1 MESFFATLVSAS
13 LIVTW
18 FSSAQVTPERV
29 AVLFPTCSNAPH
41 YEASAAKNA
50 ASLETA
56 KLAPFG
62 RAETG
67 WRVYAQQVGATIGTA
82 CAPDT
87 KRFAAKLANWQSR
100 HRLKQPNGA
109 MDEATL
115 ATMKHAWQ
123 SARPFIAAFAEG
135 SCPAPAH
142 DHALADAKPREGWM
156 GKQTEL
162 DADALKALR
171 RMVAAAQAEDPRI
184 ARDKHMLKIVSAYR
198 SPEYDAARCAGG
210 KCNGIAKAKCSAH
223 RTGTAVDLYVGAAP
237 GFSPVSSDDANRL
250 HQTKTPAYRWLVKN
264 AARFGF
270 VNYVFEPWHWEW
282 TGDEVQLAA
291 KPRIGAA
298 LPGRAR

>member
-1 MESFFATLVSAS
+1 METFFATLASAS

-18 FSSAQVTPERV
+18 FGAGEATPERI
-29 AVLFPTCSNAPH
+29 ALLYPSCSHGPR
-41 YEASAAKNA
+41 YEASALSNA
-50 ASLETA
+50 ATLETA
-56 KLAPFG
+56 ELKPFG
-62 RAETG
+62 RSETG
-67 WRVYAQQVGATIGTA
+67 WRVYALQTGATIGTA

-87 KRFAAKLANWQSR
+87 KRFAAQLAKWQSR
-100 HRLKQPNGA
+100 HRIKPTGA

-115 ATMKHAWQ
+115 AALKHTWQ
-123 SARPFIAAFAEG
+123 DARPFIAAFAEG
-135 SCPAPAH
+135 SCPAPAADH
-142 DHALADAKPREGWM
+142 DLADARAREGWM

-171 RMVAAAQAEDPRI
+171 AMIKAARAEDRRI
-184 ARDKHMLKIVSAYR
+184 ARDKQALTIVSAYR

-237 GFSPVSSDDANRL
+237 GFSPVSSDDKNRL
-250 HQTKTPAYRWLVKN
+250 HQTNTPTYRWLVKN

-282 TGDEVQLAA
+282 AGDPNKLAA
-291 KPRIGAA
+291 RSSTGAA
-298 LPGRAR
+298 QGRAR